1 MVGGLTNF
9 SRCERELRK
18 AFSQRVVTQLENSTQ
33 SFNAM
38 GTW

>member
-18 AFSQRVVTQLENSTQ
+18 AFSQRVAQLENNTQ